1 VTIPNLRKDDGV
13 IVVNKPAG
21 WTSHDVVSK
30 MRGIAGT
37 RRVGHLGTL
46 DPMATGVLPLMIGQA
61 TRLARFWHHSE
72 KVYEGVVRFGF
83 ATNSYDREGE
93 VIGEVTEPIVS
104 AGHLE
109 ACLGQF
115 HGDILQTPPAVSAK
129 KINGVPAYKLARQNK
144 PVDLEPVR
152 VSIYELR
159 LESIDGAR
167 ARLYVRCSA
176 GTYVRTIAHEL
187 GQVLG
192 FGAHLDSLVRLAS
205 GPFTLNQAHS
215 LEQLQEWKNAG
226 HLEDALIT
234 PPDLLPE
241 FPRAFVDDLTAGHI
255 RQGRDFSVSPFRI
268 PSGAEYVKAVGSDG
282 QLVAIGKIILPNL
295 YHPMVV
301 MPAAA

>member
-1 VTIPNLRKDDGV
+1 MNSYNLSGDGV

-61 TRLARFWHHSE
+61 TRLARFWDHSE
-72 KVYEGVVRFGF
+72 KIYEGVVRFGF
-83 ATNSYDREGE
+83 STNSYDREGE

-104 AGHLE
+104 ADHIE

-115 HGDILQTPPAVSAK
+115 RGDILQTPPPVSAK

-144 PVDLEPVR
+144 PVELEPVP
-152 VSIYELR
+152 VSVYELR
-159 LESIDGAR
+159 LESVDGGR

-187 GQVLG
+187 GQALG
-192 FGAHLDSLVRLAS
+192 VGAHLDSLVRLGS
-205 GPFTLNQAHS
+205 GPFTLDQAHS
-215 LEQLQEWKNAG
+215 LEDLQQWKNDG

-255 RQGRDFSVSPFRI
+255 RQGRDFSVSPFRV

-282 QLVAIGKIILPNL
+282 QLVAIGKIVLPNL

-301 MPAAA
+301 MPNAA